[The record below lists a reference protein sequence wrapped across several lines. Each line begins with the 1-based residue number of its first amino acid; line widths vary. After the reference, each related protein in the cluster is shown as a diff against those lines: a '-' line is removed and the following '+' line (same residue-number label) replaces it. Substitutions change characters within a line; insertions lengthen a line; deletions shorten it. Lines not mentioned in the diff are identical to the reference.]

1 MKINKKASSM
11 IEAIVIT
18 LIITMW
24 MVWMF
29 KIYTESI
36 KLSIAT
42 KNRIIAIQIAREWI
56 EAMESIRWSNWILYS
71 SDYKNCW
78 NTLNYNWSCINN
90 AWIWTDIQN
99 NTSYVLKNDPSNR
112 WILEEKPGLW
122 SDYTD
127 SLYRTDFRVK
137 KDANGFYTQSWWI
150 DFNPVF
156 TREIKIEYIDTN
168 LGATNSN
175 DEKMLVSSIVQRLDY
190 SSSKPHKIKL
200 ETILSNWK
208 E

>member
-18 LIITMW
+18 LIITMG
-24 MVWMF
+24 MVGMF

-42 KNRIIAIQIAREWI
+42 KNRIIAIQIAREGI
-56 EAMESIRWSNWILYS
+56 EAMESIRGSNWILYS

-78 NTLNYNWSCINN
+78 NTLNYNGSCINN
-90 AWIWTDIQN
+90 AGIGTDIQN

-112 WILEEKPGLW
+112 WILEEKPGLG

-137 KDANGFYTQSWWI
+137 KDANGFYTQSGGI